1 MQMNDFEGTCPYPLE
16 VDDEYITA
24 AGSLP
29 QPPDQPS
36 YMVGFMSILKLYRI
50 MSECLFR
57 HRTLQRNAVPETDRQ
72 GVLLWCEE
80 MQRFITRMLDDLPAV
95 LKPHE
100 SQQHEA
106 EVARWD
112 EEAMALYGMQ
122 SANVLVT
129 SVAVR
134 FALVSRRS
142 VRQQKRSLM
151 SVGELSVGPQ
161 GDLARY
167 GRS

>member
-29 QPPDQPS
+29 QPADRPS

-72 GVLLWCEE
+72 GVLMWCEE
-80 MQRFITRMLDDLPAV
+80 MQRFITRMLDDLPSV
-95 LKPHE
+95 LKPNE
-100 SQQHEA
+100 SRQEGSWA
-106 EVARWD
+106 GWD

-134 FALVSRRS
+134 FALVS
-142 VRQQKRSLM
+142 
-151 SVGELSVGPQ
+151 
-161 GDLARY
+161 
-167 GRS
+167 